1 MRPLVAPWIA
11 SLALAMTVRIRK
23 DRHSGARDSASPE
36 SILPI
41 GGYGFR
47 ACAKRRI
54 PE

>member
-1 MRPLVAPWIA
+1 MA
-11 SLALAMTVRIRK
+11 
-23 DRHSGARDSASPE
+23 ARFAVPVIPGRAHFGASPE
-36 SILPI
+36 SITTI

>member
-1 MRPLVAPWIA
+1 MPLSTNTAVIPGRREAP
-11 SLALAMTVRIRK
+11 
-23 DRHSGARDSASPE
+23 SPE
-36 SILPI
+36 SITTI